1 MKPKHKSKHS
11 SPPSQRFI
19 GVFIYT
25 IFGTCR
31 DAALGPTSILSI
43 LTAPFALL
51 GGPTYATLLCFISG
65 IVMLIFGFLNLG
77 FIIDFVSFPVLSAF
91 STSAA
96 ITIIVSQLKSFFGLS
111 YPNSRLSESL
121 INFVNHIT
129 EIRLSDTLLGFAC
142 LAFLLPLQSLKD
154 KRFLKHKPKKSTTR
168 RAVNAVWFITV
179 TGRNALIVL
188 ISVIVTYYFIFNQ
201 ILTPKEIKPGLPP
214 FQMPKFTYVDFDPVK
229 NVTIEKKFDS
239 VLADISKG
247 IPVIVLISILETVA
261 VAKTFTGSANLDP
274 TQEMVALGIC
284 NLVSSFFGS
293 MPIAGSFSRSAV
305 NHSSGVR
312 TQAGGILTGL
322 IVLLAIQVLTP
333 GRF

>member
-1 MKPKHKSKHS
+1 
-11 SPPSQRFI
+11 
-19 GVFIYT
+19 
-25 IFGTCR
+25 
-31 DAALGPTSILSI
+31 
-43 LTAPFALL
+43 
-51 GGPTYATLLCFISG
+51 
-65 IVMLIFGFLNLG
+65 MLIFGFLNLG

-111 YPNSRLSESL
+111 YPSSRLSESL

-129 EIRLSDTLLGFAC
+129 EIRLADTLLGVVC
-142 LAFLLPLQSLKD
+142 LAFLLPLQSLKEH
-154 KRFLKHKPKKSTTR
+154 RFLKHKSKKSSTR
-168 RAVNAVWFITV
+168 KLVNSVWFILV

-188 ISVIVTYYFIFNQ
+188 ITVFVTYYFIFNQ
-201 ILTPKEIKPGLPP
+201 ILTPKEIQPGLPP
-214 FQMPKFTYVDFDPVK
+214 FQLPKFTYVDFDKAK
-229 NVTIEKKFDS
+229 NVTVEKKFDS
-239 VLADISKG
+239 VLADIGKG

-284 NLVSSFFGS
+284 NFVSSFFGS

-333 GRF
+333 GKHRRFSTIRSLATNLDYQLFLIFG

>member
-1 MKPKHKSKHS
+1 M
-11 SPPSQRFI
+11 
-19 GVFIYT
+19 
-25 IFGTCR
+25 
-31 DAALGPTSILSI
+31 
-43 LTAPFALL
+43 
-51 GGPTYATLLCFISG
+51 
-65 IVMLIFGFLNLG
+65 MIFGFLNLG

-111 YPNSRLSESL
+111 YPSSRLSESL

-129 EIRLSDTLLGFAC
+129 EIRLADTLLGVAC
-142 LAFLLPLQSLKD
+142 LLFLLPLQSLKEH
-154 KRFLKHKPKKSTTR
+154 RFLKHKSKKSRTR
-168 RAVNAVWFITV
+168 KLVNSIWFILV
-179 TGRNALIVL
+179 TGRNALIVM
-188 ISVIVTYYFIFNQ
+188 ITVIVTYYFIFNQ
-201 ILTPKEIKPGLPP
+201 ILTPKEIQPGLPP
-214 FQMPKFTYVDFDPVK
+214 FQMPKFTYVDFDKAK
-229 NVTIEKKFDS
+229 NVTVEKKFDS
-239 VLADISKG
+239 VLADIGKG

-284 NLVSSFFGS
+284 NFVSSFFGS

-333 GRF
+333 GR